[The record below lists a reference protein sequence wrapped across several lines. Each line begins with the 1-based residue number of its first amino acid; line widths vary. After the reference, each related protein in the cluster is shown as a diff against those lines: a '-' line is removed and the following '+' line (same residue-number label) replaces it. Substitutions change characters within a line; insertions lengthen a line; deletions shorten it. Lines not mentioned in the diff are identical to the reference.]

1 MGTLKPT
8 SKLQTSGKGGSK
20 TLRTTRSN
28 FRTGSQ
34 ERLGF
39 VSDRISSVMEYN
51 ANSVWFAI
59 TNRVFNFSDDVKVV
73 GDGDRNLAGEVQE
86 VNE

>member
-1 MGTLKPT
+1 
-8 SKLQTSGKGGSK
+8 
-20 TLRTTRSN
+20 
-28 FRTGSQ
+28 
-34 ERLGF
+34 
-39 VSDRISSVMEYN
+39 MEYN